1 MSTTWIFLRHCET
14 LDGDNSSLSKKGNA
28 QAETIGRVLYD
39 MFSVPREHKPTLLR
53 IALSHTMRVRE
64 TLHQACVMDGDMV
77 VLDIPILV
85 KRDEAH
91 AHATVILERCVAYQ
105 SGIGA
110 ELVLVVG
117 HGETPAV
124 LTEELHRRLTGEA
137 LTTDFLRQGNG
148 YMLQDGKVC
157 KISPEH
163 HLVIHP
169 IE

>member
-53 IALSHTMRVRE
+53 IALSHTIRVRE

-77 VLDIPILV
+77 VLDIPLLV
-85 KRDEAH
+85 KRGEAQ
-91 AHATVILERCVAYQ
+91 AHATVILDRCVAYQ

-110 ELVLVVG
+110 GLVLVVG

-137 LTTDFLRQGNG
+137 LTAEHTPPGHG
-148 YMLQDGKVC
+148 YMLQDGKVF
-157 KISPEH
+157 KVSPNH
-163 HLVIHP
+163 NPVIHP
-169 IE
+169 IA